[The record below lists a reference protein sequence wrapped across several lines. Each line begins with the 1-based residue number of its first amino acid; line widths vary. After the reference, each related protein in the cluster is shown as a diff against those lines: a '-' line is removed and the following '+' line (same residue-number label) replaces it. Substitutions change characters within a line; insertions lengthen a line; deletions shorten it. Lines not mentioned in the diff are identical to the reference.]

1 MVTGSSEPVLYIV
14 PTPIGN
20 LDDISQRCLAVL
32 SEADLI
38 ACEDTRHS
46 SRLLDH
52 YSIKTPLTALH
63 DHNERGKSDW
73 IVSRLEEGTSIALI
87 SDAGTPLISDP
98 GYHLVNKVREAGFRV
113 SPLPGAC
120 AAITALSASGLP
132 TDQFTFVGF
141 LPAKSGQK
149 KGKLQ
154 ELVAETATLIFYE
167 SPHRILATLEDMRDV
182 LGEREVVLA
191 REITKTYETFLNGS
205 FDELLDALNNDSN
218 QQRGEMVLMV
228 SGADKREV
236 NATLAGLDTMIKS
249 SLKYLG
255 VKQTSSL
262 LSDITGLRKKEI
274 YQRALEISE

>member
-1 MVTGSSEPVLYIV
+1 M
-14 PTPIGN
+14 
-20 LDDISQRCLAVL
+20 
-32 SEADLI
+32 
-38 ACEDTRHS
+38 
-46 SRLLDH
+46 
-52 YSIKTPLTALH
+52 
-63 DHNERGKSDW
+63 
-73 IVSRLEEGTSIALI
+73 
-87 SDAGTPLISDP
+87 
-98 GYHLVNKVREAGFRV
+98 
-113 SPLPGAC
+113 
-120 AAITALSASGLP
+120 
-132 TDQFTFVGF
+132 
-141 LPAKSGQK
+141 
-149 KGKLQ
+149 
-154 ELVAETATLIFYE
+154 
-167 SPHRILATLEDMRDV
+167 

-205 FDELLDALNNDSN
+205 FDELLDALNKDSN